1 MKEILDEITSYHLY
15 SDVREQKSLL
25 ELYLKDHKYTEIVI
39 LPFDR
44 YLEVYNQ
51 VFVSYQSDIK
61 FIPKWEQVYIS
72 RCYQLLELKLL
83 RENNIRAKE
92 DNYLRYLINSNLAK
106 MLYSMAETII
116 RNRNTNYYTK
126 ILLPNIGVFSSYIDN
141 LETLD
146 IVGLFKISFSS
157 MDFKIV
163 R

>member
-1 MKEILDEITSYHLY
+1 
-15 SDVREQKSLL
+15 
-25 ELYLKDHKYTEIVI
+25 
-39 LPFDR
+39 
-44 YLEVYNQ
+44 
-51 VFVSYQSDIK
+51 
-61 FIPKWEQVYIS
+61 
-72 RCYQLLELKLL
+72 
-83 RENNIRAKE
+83 
-92 DNYLRYLINSNLAK
+92 